1 MRRLSARVATNATSL
16 QRGLVEKYSLGQN
29 TELTNTCS
37 ILYYIALSKR
47 RLHGSSVPTF
57 RAGIRAA
64 SSLATCFSSAPPRL
78 VYFYSSA
85 DGDSLRCTCVPSVAP
100 HPAHAHSMAS
110 CIATRGLH
118 AVFTSRPAYAR
129 ALSTVTHA
137 RITRDSTLRTPIDG
151 RRAWALGSSA
161 GQLGVGVS
169 ASDDSFA
176 GLSRGLHTGSYAW
189 CAHYFPVEPLDDF
202 DWETLLS
209 MQQTACEKYSDNP
222 LFGTKTV
229 GTAACVHRTR
239 GRSQIGPLSRQG
251 PGHFEWMTYR
261 DFGQR
266 VDDFRGALSRAGL
279 SAGDKACG
287 GSCWSRCHVSYC
299 SYSVPRFRP
308 QIAIISKNR
317 VEWAIAAFA
326 GYD

>member
-1 MRRLSARVATNATSL
+1 
-16 QRGLVEKYSLGQN
+16 
-29 TELTNTCS
+29 
-37 ILYYIALSKR
+37 
-47 RLHGSSVPTF
+47 
-57 RAGIRAA
+57 
-64 SSLATCFSSAPPRL
+64 
-78 VYFYSSA
+78 
-85 DGDSLRCTCVPSVAP
+85 
-100 HPAHAHSMAS
+100 MAS

-137 RITRDSTLRTPIDG
+137 RITRDSTLRTPIDC

-169 ASDDSFA
+169 TSDASFV

-189 CAHYFPVEPLDDF
+189 CAHSFPVEPLDDF

-229 GTAACVHRTR
+229 GTAACIPRTR

-251 PGHFEWMTYR
+251 PGQFEWMTYR

-266 VDDFRGALSRAGL
+266 VDDFRGALSHAGL
-279 SAGDKACG
+279 RAGDKACG

-299 SYSVPRFRP
+299 SYTVPCLRP

-317 VEWAIAAFA
+317 VEWAVAAFA
-326 GYD
+326 GYDCAPARVYASSCGMTLNGAWRRYGLGVHAVPMYEQQLVEDWQFIVQDSGAKMLLVSTGP